1 LKRCGGN
8 SKVPTISRSIPHRF
22 DLSRIIQL
30 EDDLKNKQRILKS
43 VQEENESLL
52 KVQREQEKALQ
63 ALNKEGDYD
72 RKINDLNEE
81 LRKQKEQLRKL

>member
-1 LKRCGGN
+1 
-8 SKVPTISRSIPHRF
+8 
-22 DLSRIIQL
+22 
-30 EDDLKNKQRILKS
+30 LKS

-72 RKINDLNEE
+72 RKISDLNEE
-81 LRKQKEQLRKL
+81 LRK